1 VEPYSTVEIDYV
13 ARQVGQGQ
21 QEVEAKFVLPSA
33 HNPLYLLLHY
43 RLSQMIL
50 DKVFNGVLDQ
60 GRGCLLIYDET
71 EADVS
76 FGCVSH
82 RRNMILKFL
91 RAPTMRPS
99 RPWSKSVR
107 SWSHYMP
114 RYALELLPS
123 TQADV
128 LHLKSVKIA

>member
-1 VEPYSTVEIDYV
+1 
-13 ARQVGQGQ
+13 
-21 QEVEAKFVLPSA
+21 
-33 HNPLYLLLHY
+33 
-43 RLSQMIL
+43 MIL

-76 FGCVSH
+76 FGCVSL
-82 RRNMILKFL
+82 RRNMILKFY

-114 RYALELLPS
+114 RYALALLPP